1 MVTRIGITGHRGLDP
16 AVTAWVRAA
25 LAADLSQAGDGLA
38 GVTCLADGADQ
49 LFARTVLQA
58 GGRLHVIVPAR
69 RYREGLPADC
79 HGEYDDLLAAATAV
93 EHLDHEESTEHAH
106 MDASAAMIGQVDRLV
121 AVWDGLPAR
130 GFGGT
135 ADVVDLARHHR
146 IPVTIHWPQGA
157 VRT

>member
-1 MVTRIGITGHRGLDP
+1 MVTRIGITGHRGLAP
-16 AVTAWVRAA
+16 EVTAWVRAA
-25 LAADLSQAGDGLA
+25 LTADLLQAGDGLV

-49 LFARTVLQA
+49 LFARAVLRS

-69 RYREGLPADC
+69 RYREDLPAAC
-79 HGEYDDLLAAATAV
+79 HGEYDELLAAATAV
-93 EHLDHEESTEHAH
+93 ERLDHEESTEQAH

-135 ADVVDLARHHR
+135 ADVVDLARDHG
-146 IPVTIHWPQGA
+146 IPVTVHWPQGA